1 MEDKAIISDMGVKD
15 EDYIVLMNIVAKKQ
29 IQSRQ
34 SKAVEAKKVDENKG
48 SLGDK
53 VDEQSGKKLKVD
65 EKSVDKLVKLGYDRK
80 IA

>member
-34 SKAVEAKKVDENKG
+34 SKAVEAKKVDENKE

-53 VDEQSGKKLKVD
+53 VEH
-65 EKSVDKLVKLGYDRK
+65 
-80 IA
+80 